1 MASKGSKTAVWIL
14 MGLLILGLGGFGAT
28 SFTGTV
34 RSVGSVGDRTISTS
48 EYSRALQNEMR
59 AMETQAGQAISFDQA
74 QAIGLD
80 RRALS
85 SLVTDAAID
94 SEAMRI
100 GLSVGDETLAKQVQ
114 NIPAFKGIDGKFD
127 RDSYKFSLDRIGLG
141 ETEFETGLRRET
153 ARALVQGAV
162 VSGKT
167 LPDPYIDTV
176 LNYFAERRRVTWA
189 RVDSAQ
195 LSSDTYSPSEE
206 DLKSLYD
213 ERIEDF
219 TLPERKR
226 ITYAWLTPEM
236 IIDQVEIDEALL
248 QEEYEARSAE
258 YNRPERRLVERL
270 IFADEGRAEAAK
282 DRLDSG
288 EADFDTLVA
297 DRGLSLDD
305 VDMGD
310 VAMAELGASGEAIF
324 AAASGEVVG
333 PLPTDLGPAFFR
345 VNGILS
351 AEKTTYEDAL
361 PAIRGELAAGRA
373 RRRVAGESEPAED
386 LLASGATLE
395 ELAADTEMMLGTV
408 DWAPGQ
414 TEGIAAYEGF
424 EQAAA
429 ALQDGDYPEIQQL
442 SDGGIFA
449 MRLDETIPAEPSPFD
464 EVRDRVVNIWETRR
478 TMERLREVAGDY
490 VTKLGEAADFNS
502 LGLEVQTEEALTR
515 RDSVLGAPDA
525 FVDQAFQMEAGDIA
539 LVDGFGA
546 VLILQVDEVLPPNLE
561 DPDTKAMRDSLEQQL
576 QSSIAQD
583 LYRAFAD
590 DTRTRAGAEIDQQAI
605 NAIHANFR

>member
-248 QEEYEARSAE
+248 KEEYEARSAE

-351 AEKTTYEDAL
+351 AEETTYEDAL
-361 PAIRGELAAGRA
+361 PAIRGELA
-373 RRRVAGESEPAED
+373 
-386 LLASGATLE
+386 
-395 ELAADTEMMLGTV
+395 
-408 DWAPGQ
+408 
-414 TEGIAAYEGF
+414 
-424 EQAAA
+424 
-429 ALQDGDYPEIQQL
+429 L
-442 SDGGIFA
+442 S
-449 MRLDETIPAEPSPFD
+449 
-464 EVRDRVVNIWETRR
+464 
-478 TMERLREVAGDY
+478 
-490 VTKLGEAADFNS
+490 
-502 LGLEVQTEEALTR
+502 
-515 RDSVLGAPDA
+515 
-525 FVDQAFQMEAGDIA
+525 
-539 LVDGFGA
+539 
-546 VLILQVDEVLPPNLE
+546 LIH
-561 DPDTKAMRDSLEQQL
+561 
-576 QSSIAQD
+576 I
-583 LYRAFAD
+583 
-590 DTRTRAGAEIDQQAI
+590 
-605 NAIHANFR
+605 